1 MSKKSW
7 YIVVAVLF
15 VIACVLALSGC
26 SKKEVSNTTL
36 EDARSMSLQNGVTVA
51 KAYIRENPRLK
62 GYDPVGHSDEHQT
75 ADCPQGS
82 GWAYLS
88 AIHIDEVN
96 LDPKGRPTIEKVKL
110 VCSTVSANVGCYREE
125 DFKSTAFSERSGKCD
140 AKIPFP
146 LPKVV
151 GKG

>member
-1 MSKKSW
+1 MKKSLL
-7 YIVVAVLF
+7 ILAVLF
-15 VIACVLALSGC
+15 AAASLSAC
-26 SKKEVSNTTL
+26 SKKEVSNDTL
-36 EDARSMSLQNGVTVA
+36 EDARSQSLQNGVVVA

-62 GYDPVGHSDEHQT
+62 GMDVVGHSDEHQT

-88 AIHIDEVN
+88 AMRNKVD
-96 LDPKGRPTIEKVKL
+96 DQGAPTGQVEKVKL

-125 DFKSTAFSERSGKCD
+125 DFKGTAFSERAGKCD
-140 AKIPFP
+140 SKLPFP

-151 GKG
+151 GKS